1 MFQSGTKGVSSVG
14 QNSDMEK
21 DSFLAKGISSGKKKI
36 IFNAFN
42 TLE

>member
-1 MFQSGTKGVSSVG
+1 MFQSGTRGASSVG
-14 QNSDMEK
+14 QSSDMER
-21 DSFLAKGISSGKKKI
+21 DSFLAKEISSGKKI